1 MIKNFIVRSQFKS
14 HLFSW
19 FRAEQVER
27 EKINKNLMLNAAPAA
42 APAVSPETSKDEF
55 EKRYSNL
62 RLNMLVLTFFWV
74 GGLTSSMINFANLNV
89 MIGVNLLVFSC
100 LPLVILFKNQ
110 YLKWLAQGVY
120 RDWDN
125 RHKPNEKTMIDFI
138 GAVYGDPAIL
148 VRFRLSK

>member
-19 FRAEQVER
+19 FRAEQAEQ
-27 EKINKNLMLNAAPAA
+27 EKISKNWMPNT
-42 APAVSPETSKDEF
+42 APAVSPETSKEEF
-55 EKRYSNL
+55 KKRYANL
-62 RLNMLVLTFFWV
+62 MLNMLILTIFWV
-74 GGLTSSMINFANLNV
+74 GGLTSSMINFAHLNV

-100 LPLVILFKNQ
+100 IPLVILFKNQ

-138 GAVYGDPAIL
+138 RAVYGDPAIL
-148 VRFRLSK
+148 VKFRLGK

>member
-27 EKINKNLMLNAAPAA
+27 EKRNKNLMLNAAPA
-42 APAVSPETSKDEF
+42 VSPETSKYEF

-62 RLNMLVLTFFWV
+62 MLNMLILAVFWV
-74 GGLTSSMINFANLNV
+74 GGLTSSMISFANLNV
-89 MIGVNLLVFSC
+89 MIGVNLLFFSC
-100 LPLVILFKNQ
+100 IPLVILFKNQ

-138 GAVYGDPAIL
+138 RAVYGDPAIL
-148 VRFRLSK
+148 VRFRLGK

>member
-14 HLFSW
+14 HFFSW

-27 EKINKNLMLNAAPAA
+27 EKSNKNLMLNTT
-42 APAVSPETSKDEF
+42 PAVSPETSKEDF
-55 EKRYSNL
+55 KKRYANL
-62 RLNMLVLTFFWV
+62 MLNMLILTVFWV
-74 GGLTSSMINFANLNV
+74 GGLTSSIINLVNSNV
-89 MIGVNLLVFSC
+89 MIGLNLLVFSC
-100 LPLVILFKNQ
+100 IPLVILFQNQ

-125 RHKPNEKTMIDFI
+125 RNKPNEKTMIDFI

>member
-1 MIKNFIVRSQFKS
+1 MIKNFIVRSQFRS

-19 FRAEQVER
+19 FRAEQAEQ
-27 EKINKNLMLNAAPAA
+27 EKINKNLMPNT
-42 APAVSPETSKDEF
+42 APAVSPETSKEEF
-55 EKRYSNL
+55 KKRYANL
-62 RLNMLVLTFFWV
+62 MLNMLILTVFWV
-74 GGLTSSMINFANLNV
+74 GGLTSSIISFANLNV

-100 LPLVILFKNQ
+100 IPPVILFKHQ

-138 GAVYGDPAIL
+138 RAVYGDPAIL
-148 VRFRLSK
+148 VRFRLGK

>member
-14 HLFSW
+14 HLFNW
-19 FRAEQVER
+19 FSAEQVER
-27 EKINKNLMLNAAPAA
+27 EKRNKNLMPNT
-42 APAVSPETSKDEF
+42 APAVSPETSKEEF
-55 EKRYSNL
+55 RKRYSNL
-62 RLNMLVLTFFWV
+62 RLNMLVLTVFWV
-74 GGLTSSMINFANLNV
+74 GGLTSSMINLANLNV

-100 LPLVILFKNQ
+100 IPLVILFKNQ

-138 GAVYGDPAIL
+138 RAVYGDPAIL
-148 VRFRLSK
+148 VRFRLGK

>member
-19 FRAEQVER
+19 FRAEQAEQ
-27 EKINKNLMLNAAPAA
+27 EKINKNWMPNT
-42 APAVSPETSKDEF
+42 APAVSPETSKEEF
-55 EKRYSNL
+55 RKRYSNL
-62 RLNMLVLTFFWV
+62 RLNILVLIVFWV
-74 GGLTSSMINFANLNV
+74 GGLTSSIINFANLNV

-138 GAVYGDPAIL
+138 MAVYGDPAIL
-148 VRFRLSK
+148 VRFRLGK

>member
-19 FRAEQVER
+19 FRAEQAEQ
-27 EKINKNLMLNAAPAA
+27 EKRNKNLMPNT
-42 APAVSPETSKDEF
+42 APAVSPETSKEEF
-55 EKRYSNL
+55 KKRYANL
-62 RLNMLVLTFFWV
+62 MLNMLILTVFWV
-74 GGLTSSMINFANLNV
+74 GGLTSSIISFANLNV

-100 LPLVILFKNQ
+100 IPPVILFKNQ

-138 GAVYGDPAIL
+138 RTVYGDPAIL
-148 VRFRLSK
+148 LRFRLGK

>member
-19 FRAEQVER
+19 FRAEQVEQ
-27 EKINKNLMLNAAPAA
+27 EKRNQNLMPNT
-42 APAVSPETSKDEF
+42 APAVSPETSKEEF
-55 EKRYSNL
+55 KKRYANL
-62 RLNMLVLTFFWV
+62 MLNMLILTVFWV

-100 LPLVILFKNQ
+100 IPLVTLFKNQ

-138 GAVYGDPAIL
+138 MAVYGDPAIL
-148 VRFRLSK
+148 VRFRLGK

>member
-19 FRAEQVER
+19 FRAEQAEQ
-27 EKINKNLMLNAAPAA
+27 EKRNKNLMPNT
-42 APAVSPETSKDEF
+42 APAVFPETSKEEF
-55 EKRYSNL
+55 KKRYANL
-62 RLNMLVLTFFWV
+62 MLNMLILTVFWV
-74 GGLTSSMINFANLNV
+74 GGLTSSMISFANLNV

-100 LPLVILFKNQ
+100 IPLVILFKNQ

-138 GAVYGDPAIL
+138 RAVYGDPAIL
-148 VRFRLSK
+148 VRFRLGK

>member
-1 MIKNFIVRSQFKS
+1 MIKSFIVRSQFKS

-19 FRAEQVER
+19 FRAEQAEQ
-27 EKINKNLMLNAAPAA
+27 EKRNKNWMPNT
-42 APAVSPETSKDEF
+42 APAVSPETSEAEF
-55 EKRYSNL
+55 KTRYAHL
-62 RLNMLVLTFFWV
+62 RLNMLILVIFWI
-74 GGLTSSMINFANLNV
+74 GGLISSILNFAQPNY
-89 MIGVNLLVFSC
+89 MMGVSLLIFSC
-100 LPLVILFKNQ
+100 IPLVILFKNQ

-138 GAVYGDPAIL
+138 RAVYGDPAIL